1 MQKRIEKATNIF
13 RHNRF
18 LQMTQEQKESA
29 IKYLLARGLT
39 LEELA
44 LAQEAAY
51 INFNILDKGVLSKI
65 LFNLSPR
72 DVIATCATNR
82 KYAHVC
88 REPHLFERLLR
99 AHYPQD
105 FETDNPRQQYL
116 ALTYDIKTLYAFPID
131 FGRQGIDAYQG
142 ELVQLTNPSLIEFT
156 PNWSLYN
163 VGLYSLS
170 ILIRYPLFAVR
181 IEQNLVLEKRDPILW
196 FLFLENLKEA
206 VKQSEDY
213 VDKGKSR
220 IQMKEKFPDEFA
232 FLDRVFRKLAAEFR
246 KVGAE
251 GIIKDPAVRRAL
263 DEYYE
268 TKLNTGN
275 SIEQLRAGEV
285 KRLQENILEY
295 VKDGKSRDLRHSED
309 REILAV
315 RGNAPPAGITAWIA
329 VEGEEGAPQLVHL
342 RKRREDLVEFL
353 LDHSYGYLLDGMH
366 GKFYDYLEGIGGG
379 VDAGEGNF
387 IASPEFAEFLKANPE
402 TAEIES
408 FTREGLRDYMM
419 THDIFQLP
427 DENQWFYYYFRQ
439 VTFP

>member
-1 MQKRIEKATNIF
+1 
-13 RHNRF
+13 
-18 LQMTQEQKESA
+18 MTQEQKEVA
-29 IKYLLARGLT
+29 IEHLLAKGLT

-44 LAQEAAY
+44 LAQKAAY

-105 FETDNPRQQYL
+105 FETDNPRQQYV
-116 ALTYDIKTLYAFPID
+116 ALTVDVKTLYAFPID

-156 PNWSLYN
+156 PNWSLYT
-163 VGLYSLS
+163 VGLYSLF
-170 ILIRYPLFAVR
+170 ILTRYPVFAVKL
-181 IEQNLVLEKRDPILW
+181 EQNLVLEKRDPILW

-206 VKQSEDY
+206 VEQSENHIDI
-213 VDKGKSR
+213 GKSR

-251 GIIKDPAVRRAL
+251 VIIKDPAVRRAL
-263 DEYYE
+263 DDEYRANMGSVYA
-268 TKLNTGN
+268 
-275 SIEQLRAGEV
+275 IEQARAGEI
-285 KRLQENILEY
+285 KRLGEY
-295 VKDGKSRDLRHSED
+295 ISEYTESGKSRDLRHSED

-315 RGNAPPAGITAWIA
+315 RGNAPLTGTIAWIA
-329 VEGEEGAPQLVHL
+329 VEGVEGALQLIHL
-342 RKRREDLVEFL
+342 RKRKEDLVEFL
-353 LDHSYGYLLDGMH
+353 LDRSYKFLSNVMHDKFHEYMEDVLGQPLDR
-366 GKFYDYLEGIGGG
+366 
-379 VDAGEGNF
+379 ATQNF
-387 IASPEFAEFLKANPE
+387 VALPEFAEFLKANPE
-402 TAEIES
+402 TREIES
-408 FTREGLRDYMM
+408 FTKEGLRDYMM
-419 THDIFQLP
+419 THDIFRLP
-427 DENQWFYYYFRQ
+427 DEEGQEFYYYFRQ